1 MIDKQ
6 HKEDIN
12 IPNGPFCLFGKCF
25 PNTTIRY
32 PSCREHTD
40 ALSRSYQI
48 QILLS
53 ARKKAVNGEIYSR
66 QRLFC
71 YSFLSSVCDADALCC
86 FN

>member
-12 IPNGPFCLFGKCF
+12 IPNGPFCLFEKCF

-32 PSCREHTD
+32 PPCREHTD

-48 QILLS
+48 QILLC
-53 ARKKAVNGEIYSR
+53 ARKKPLTERSTPVSGFFVID
-66 QRLFC
+66 F
-71 YSFLSSVCDADALCC
+71 
-86 FN
+86 